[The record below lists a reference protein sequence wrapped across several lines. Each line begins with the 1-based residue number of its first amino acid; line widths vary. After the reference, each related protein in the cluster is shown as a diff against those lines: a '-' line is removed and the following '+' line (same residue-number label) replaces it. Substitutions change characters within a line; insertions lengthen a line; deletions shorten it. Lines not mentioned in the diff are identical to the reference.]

1 MALIAVFI
9 IFMRYE
15 LAVGNA
21 NEQFDRTLSALTMA
35 VAATFKAVKRATVY
49 RQPRPSYCERPWAA
63 TSTTTARVLEAT
75 S

>member
-1 MALIAVFI
+1 MKSLRTRLMLVILVPMALIAVFI

-35 VAATFKAVKRATVY
+35 VARD
-49 RQPRPSYCERPWAA
+49 
-63 TSTTTARVLEAT
+63 L
-75 S
+75 